1 MQRAELHVLGRVA
14 GASNTT
20 LLTRLDAAGTG
31 PLAIYKPISGER
43 PLWDFPDGSL
53 AGRERAAYVISELG
67 GWQVVPRTILR
78 DGPLGRGMVQ
88 EWLGGLGDDAPES
101 VVHVIR
107 PGSLATGLIPVL
119 RAVDD
124 DGGPLLVAHE
134 DAPDVRA
141 LAVLDVVLNNTDRKG
156 AHAFRHEGRLYAVD
170 HGVTFHREP
179 KLRTVLWGWAG
190 EALPDSE
197 IYRLETLA
205 SRLERVDEESSELA
219 EHLTVREVRARR
231 ARVAALLAERH
242 HPAPAGEWPAI
253 PWPPL

>member
-1 MQRAELHVLGRVA
+1 MHILGRVA

-20 LLTRLDAAGTG
+20 VLTRLDDPESG
-31 PLAIYKPISGER
+31 PLAIYKPITGER

-53 AGRERAAYVISELG
+53 AGRERAAYVISEIG
-67 GWQVVPRTILR
+67 GWHVVPRTILR
-78 DGPLGRGMVQ
+78 EGPLGLGMVQ
-88 EWLGGLGDDAPES
+88 EWLGGFGDDDAPES
-101 VVHVIR
+101 VVHLIR

-156 AHAFRHEGRLYAVD
+156 AHAFRHDGRLYAVD

-197 IYRLETLA
+197 IHRLEMLTA
-205 SRLERVDEESSELA
+205 RLDRADDESAELP
-219 EHLTVREVRARR
+219 EHLTAREIRALRARI
-231 ARVAALLAERH
+231 ASLLTERR